1 MVLGLV
7 VDVPVVFLAA
17 LVDHSL
23 QRKRNLALEQDQRL
37 VNSNL
42 INYAVEKS
50 SSNVLASATT
60 LHHVARACCTSL
72 HNTY

>member
-17 LVDHSL
+17 MVDHSL

-37 VNSNL
+37 VNSNV
-42 INYAVEKS
+42 IGYAVE
-50 SSNVLASATT
+50 
-60 LHHVARACCTSL
+60 
-72 HNTY
+72 

>member
-1 MVLGLV
+1 MGGLV

-60 LHHVARACCTSL
+60 LHQA
-72 HNTY
+72 